1 MFRVRHS
8 FISTETGFMSG
19 LLSLQLVITL
29 RPLSA
34 CTEGFPFTRQLRSLR
49 SASRL
54 SYSLMRSSRTVLIS
68 LNSCVVAETLLL
80 PLCNF
85 WNTILRQDQ

>member
-1 MFRVRHS
+1 
-8 FISTETGFMSG
+8 MSG

-54 SYSLMRSSRTVLIS
+54 SYSLMRSSHMVLIS
-68 LNSCVVAETLLL
+68 LNSYVVAEALQP
-80 PLCNF
+80 PLSNF
-85 WNTILRQDQ
+85 WNTALRQDQ